1 MDIISVGQ
9 YLRDGVGVK
18 LVIIGQLIRR
28 MQFASCQHFNVF
40 VVQTNEHLK
49 RFAER
54 LGGIYFWGHRGFWKD
69 FHYLGPDGVHLLCTP
84 AEDQPMRKFR
94 RSIRNAVILH
104 SKVLRPPL
112 CHPKREPGEMMWQ
125 REEYHHQHH
134 QLKYIM
140 AKMGKKE
147 PEKQAETDTV
157 NVLSNLDYE
166 LLAKEIV
173 NQQKAASE
181 KQNIGEKVGQLP
193 MVNSVEDTAPVV
205 GEAIPAA
212 ATIPASAA
220 ATIPASA
227 AATIPASALGTLL
240 DNVFTGEPAGNL
252 SQSTGSSFACFSS
265 PQIHLSDCVPLGA
278 SVSSKLKLKIWN
290 NEFVDLKNLL
300 PTSGD
305 EPLSIVVQ
313 AGKIELQ
320 QAASHKTPITIHQ
333 WTDAFLVFSTI
344 YLQKF
349 PHEACNLLKYMFT
362 IREIHKLHGDQPWR
376 MYDES
381 FRKIRE
387 TSLLPWERVV
397 TELRLKVASPTQF
410 QAYNGKQQ
418 PFRAKQCYN
427 YNNGQKCNS
436 LPCRFAHTCQAC
448 SGPHPRFQC
457 RNMSSKSITSNRNGA
472 GSSNSS
478 KPVKTS
484 Q

>member
-1 MDIISVGQ
+1 MPPKKRAR
-9 YLRDGVGVK
+9 RDDVATGGLPPTTPPTEVNKGK
-18 LVIIGQLIRR
+18 KGP
-28 MQFASCQHFNVF
+28 
-40 VVQTNEHLK
+40 K
-49 RFAER
+49 R
-54 LGGIYFWGHRGFWKD
+54 
-69 FHYLGPDGVHLLCTP
+69 T
-84 AEDQPMRKFR
+84 RKQ
-94 RSIRNAVILH
+94 SENDTV
-104 SKVLRPPL
+104 KVLPN
-112 CHPKREPGEMMWQ
+112 
-125 REEYHHQHH
+125 
-134 QLKYIM
+134 I
-140 AKMGKKE
+140 
-147 PEKQAETDTV
+147 
-157 NVLSNLDYE
+157 DYE

-173 NQQKAASE
+173 NQQEADSE
-181 KQNIGEKVGQLP
+181 KQNISESVGQPP

-227 AATIPASALGTLL
+227 LGTLL

-252 SQSTGSSFACFSS
+252 SRSTGSSFACSSS

-397 TELRLKVASPTQF
+397 TELRLKVASMGLKSPTQF
-410 QAYNGKQQ
+410 QAYNGKRQ

-427 YNNGQKCNS
+427 YNNGQKCHS

-448 SGPHPRFQC
+448 SGPHPRFKC
-457 RNMSSKSITSNRNGA
+457 RNMSSKSFTSNSNGA

>member
-1 MDIISVGQ
+1 MPPKKRAR
-9 YLRDGVGVK
+9 RDDVATGGLPPTTPPTEVNKGK
-18 LVIIGQLIRR
+18 KGP
-28 MQFASCQHFNVF
+28 
-40 VVQTNEHLK
+40 K
-49 RFAER
+49 R
-54 LGGIYFWGHRGFWKD
+54 
-69 FHYLGPDGVHLLCTP
+69 T
-84 AEDQPMRKFR
+84 RKQ
-94 RSIRNAVILH
+94 SENDTV
-104 SKVLRPPL
+104 KVLPN
-112 CHPKREPGEMMWQ
+112 
-125 REEYHHQHH
+125 
-134 QLKYIM
+134 I
-140 AKMGKKE
+140 
-147 PEKQAETDTV
+147 
-157 NVLSNLDYE
+157 DYE

-173 NQQKAASE
+173 NQQKADSE
-181 KQNIGEKVGQLP
+181 KQNISESVGQPP

-227 AATIPASALGTLL
+227 LGTLL

-252 SQSTGSSFACFSS
+252 LRSTGSSFACSSS

-397 TELRLKVASPTQF
+397 TELRLKVASM
-410 QAYNGKQQ
+410 G
-418 PFRAKQCYN
+418 
-427 YNNGQKCNS
+427 
-436 LPCRFAHTCQAC
+436 
-448 SGPHPRFQC
+448 
-457 RNMSSKSITSNRNGA
+457 
-472 GSSNSS
+472 
-478 KPVKTS
+478 
-484 Q
+484 

>member
-1 MDIISVGQ
+1 MPPKKRAR
-9 YLRDGVGVK
+9 RDDVATGGV
-18 LVIIGQLIRR
+18 
-28 MQFASCQHFNVF
+28 
-40 VVQTNEHLK
+40 
-49 RFAER
+49 
-54 LGGIYFWGHRGFWKD
+54 
-69 FHYLGPDGVHLLCTP
+69 
-84 AEDQPMRKFR
+84 
-94 RSIRNAVILH
+94 
-104 SKVLRPPL
+104 PPL
-112 CHPKREPGEMMWQ
+112 TPPTEVHN
-125 REEYHHQHH
+125 
-134 QLKYIM
+134 
-140 AKMGKKE
+140 GKKGQKRIR
-147 PEKQAETDTV
+147 KQAETDTV

-181 KQNIGEKVGQLP
+181 KQNIGESVGQPP
-193 MVNSVEDTAPVV
+193 MVNSVEDTAPVI

-212 ATIPASAA
+212 ATIH
-220 ATIPASA
+220 
-227 AATIPASALGTLL
+227 ASALGTLL

-252 SQSTGSSFACFSS
+252 SQSTGSSYACFSS

-349 PHEACNLLKYMFT
+349 PHEACKLLKYMFT

-397 TELRLKVASPTQF
+397 TELRLKVASMGLKSPTQF